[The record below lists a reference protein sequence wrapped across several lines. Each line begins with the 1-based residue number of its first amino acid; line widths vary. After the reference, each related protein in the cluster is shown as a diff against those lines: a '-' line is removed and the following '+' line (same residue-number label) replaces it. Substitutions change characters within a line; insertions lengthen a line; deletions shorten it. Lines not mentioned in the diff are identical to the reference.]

1 MSPGFPKCG
10 ESARSRLSMDGI
22 AFIQFS
28 RPSGPLGGGE
38 GDDGL
43 QLFMQSMS
51 FLQLSGL

>member
-1 MSPGFPKCG
+1 
-10 ESARSRLSMDGI
+10 MDGI